1 MESATSGAIH
11 LNELTQWIIRNTV
24 AGKIDKQVAAELIE
38 KLLSERQPAAE
49 PVAIIG
55 IAVKMPMADSSA
67 AFWRNLCEGADCIG
81 EFPVARRR
89 DSEALVLLGS
99 NLRREEIRYYRG
111 GFLGEIDQ
119 FDHRFFGF
127 SPKEAE
133 LMDPN
138 QRLFLETAWE
148 ALEDAGYGGEKLS
161 GSRTGV
167 YLGHSSWPV
176 YESYIVKTEPESVA
190 LSVPGNFASII
201 ASRLSHLLDLK
212 GPCLTVDTAC
222 SGSLVAVHLACRAI
236 RSGECDQ
243 ALAGGVR
250 INFMPAAGLYEAGI
264 ESPRHRIRS
273 FAEDADGTVWGEG
286 VAAVLLKPLNRA
298 VADRDPIY
306 AVIKAS
312 AISQN
317 GTTPGITTPNALAIE
332 AAASAAWNEAGVDPA
347 TISYLEAFGSGTKLG
362 DSIELSGL
370 QRAFRK
376 ATEARQFCGLGSVKP
391 NIGHL
396 DSVAGLAGLIKAA
409 LALKHR
415 QLPPLPH
422 FTKPNRSVGF
432 ELSPFFVNDRLRP
445 WENGDDPRRCGVNAY
460 SFSGTNCH
468 IVLEEAPELPGEPDG
483 SPGVPCLLTVSAK
496 TEAALRSLLARYRTF
511 LDEASP
517 DLNLGDLC
525 FTAQTGRGHY
535 QYRLALL
542 FRDRSDL
549 RRKLGSDS
557 WPPERAGE
565 MFYGAVSTMGDPSL
579 SALSDQTAV
588 AVQRFLDSGRR
599 ERSVLNQLCGLYI
612 QGAAIDWETF
622 WQGEIRRRI
631 HIPVYPFE
639 RIRCWLEP
647 REIIPGSAVAG
658 KMVTAGRMVKVR
670 LSGDSSRPISPLEQ
684 RLADL
689 WGNTLGLAEIDRH
702 ANFMA
707 IGGNSLFAMRIAAV
721 LEREFGRK
729 VEVAEL
735 LSRPTIPELAGY
747 LQTMVPEAG
756 SRADGF
762 GSDNIPRLEPRDY
775 YPVSSAQKRLYF
787 ISRLEGTGISYNMP
801 GGLIINGPLDRNRVE
816 TAVAQLVNRH
826 EAFRTSF
833 ELIDEEPVQRVW
845 SAVPFGLERL
855 DGEESQLRELLA
867 GFIRPFDLSEPPLF
881 RAALIGLGKERHALL
896 YDMHHIISDGTSLGI
911 LVREFIDLYCRR
923 SLAPLALQYRD
934 FAVWQNELLAGGRA
948 QAQED
953 FWRNR
958 FSGKIPALNLP
969 TDFPRPAL
977 KSFRGDRVAFTAG
990 TELCA
995 ALKTVLAETG
1005 ATLFMALMAA
1015 YFVLLSKYSGQED
1028 LIVGIGIAGRTHADL
1043 EGVIGYFVNSLPIR
1057 CRPEPGKPFRGFLG
1071 EVRDRA
1077 LEAYRNQDYP
1087 FEMIVD
1093 KLQIGRDPGRN
1104 PLFDAAFVLQNMGA
1118 PRFDLPDLEVIPYDI
1133 DFKTAKFDL
1142 TLYATENGG
1151 EIAMSLEYCTDLF
1164 KRETIVEMAGRYLK
1178 ILDLIASHPGLRIG
1192 AIEIIDQR
1200 QREQVAARIKES
1212 QRQIA
1217 VDVDF

>member
-1 MESATSGAIH
+1 MESATSGAIQ
-11 LNELTQWIIRNTV
+11 LDELTQWIIRNTV
-24 AGKIDKQVAAELIE
+24 SGKIDKQVAVELIE
-38 KLLSERQPAAE
+38 KLLSEPQPVAE

-55 IAVKMPMADSSA
+55 IAVKMPMADSNA

-81 EFPVARRR
+81 EFPVVRRR

-111 GFLGEIDQ
+111 GFLEEIDK

-148 ALEDAGYGGEKLS
+148 ALEDAGYGGGRLS

-201 ASRLSHLLDLK
+201 ASRLSHVLDLK

-264 ESPRHRIRS
+264 ESPRHQIRS

-286 VAAVLLKPLNRA
+286 VAAILLKPLNRA
-298 VADRDPIY
+298 VADRDSIY

-332 AAASAAWNEAGVDPA
+332 AAASAAWNEAGVNPA
-347 TISYLEAFGSGTKLG
+347 TISYIEAFGSGTKLG

-376 ATEARQFCGLGSVKP
+376 ATDARQFCGLGSVKP

-415 QLPPLPH
+415 QLPPLLH
-422 FTKPNRSVGF
+422 FSKPNRSVGF

-445 WENGDDPRRCGVNAY
+445 WENGDGPRRCGVNAY

-468 IVLEEAPELPGEPDG
+468 IVLEEAPELPGKPDEA
-483 SPGVPCLLTVSAK
+483 PEVPWLLTVSAK
-496 TEAALRSLLARYRTF
+496 TEAALRNLMARYRRF

-535 QYRLALL
+535 QYRLAIL
-542 FRDRSDL
+542 FRGRSDL
-549 RRKLGSDS
+549 RSKLGNEP
-557 WPPERAGE
+557 WPPEPAGE
-565 MFYGAVSTMGDPSL
+565 VFYGAVSAMGDPSV

-588 AVQRFLDSGRR
+588 ALRRFLDSGRR
-599 ERSVLNQLCGLYI
+599 ERPILNRLCELYI
-612 QGAAIDWETF
+612 QGASIDWEAF
-622 WQGEIRRRI
+622 WQGEIRGRV
-631 HIPVYPFE
+631 HLPVYPFE

-647 REIIPGSAVAG
+647 REIIPGSAIAV
-658 KMVTAGRMVKVR
+658 KTATARDIVKVR

-684 RLADL
+684 RLGDL
-689 WGNTLGLAEIDRH
+689 WGNTLGLAEIDLH

-707 IGGNSLFAMRIAAV
+707 IGGNSLFAMRIAAL

-729 VEVAEL
+729 IEVAEF

-747 LQTMVPEAG
+747 LQIMPEAG
-756 SRADGF
+756 SWADGF
-762 GSDNIPRLEPRDY
+762 GSGNIPRLEQRDY

-816 TAVAQLVNRH
+816 AAVAQLVNRH

-845 SAVPFGLERL
+845 PAAPFCLERL
-855 DGEESQLRELLA
+855 DGKESQLPELLA
-867 GFIRPFDLSEPPLF
+867 GFIRPFGLSEPPLF
-881 RAALIGLGKERHALL
+881 RAALIGLEKERHALF

-934 FAVWQNELLAGGRA
+934 FAVWQNELFAGGRA
-948 QAQED
+948 QDQED
-953 FWRNR
+953 FWRNQ

-977 KSFRGDRVAFTAG
+977 KSFRGDRWAFAADP
-990 TELCA
+990 ELCA
-995 ALKTVLAETG
+995 SLKTLLAETG
-1005 ATLFMALMAA
+1005 ATLFMVLMAA

-1043 EGVIGYFVNSLPIR
+1043 EGVIGYFINSLPIR
-1057 CRPEPGKPFRGFLG
+1057 CRPAPGKLFRDFLG
-1071 EVRDRA
+1071 EVRESA

-1118 PRFDLPDLEVIPYDI
+1118 PRFDLPDLEVIPYEI

-1142 TLYATENGG
+1142 TLYATENDG

-1178 ILDLIASHPGLRIG
+1178 ILRLIASDPGLRIG
-1192 AIEIIDQR
+1192 AMEIIDQR

-1212 QRQIA
+1212 QRQIT
-1217 VDVDF
+1217 VEVDF